1 MPGGSTATH
10 EPQFVSPPSPSCKMD
25 EAFVLNSVRLVLRSD
40 SNASSSIPDYDL
52 SPYNSNVWFVPPP
65 ANMDDFVSKMDAIVV
80 ARVTSVIGS
89 GELNSYN
96 EQDNVRNIKKGDPVS
111 SALPV
116 TDYNLTIERVILG
129 QDIEASG
136 SITLR
141 VLGEA
146 DHVSPYP
153 SLIPMPQVNDRRLYG
168 LSRNPDGTYGTYGW
182 WSVFL
187 IDGDRVTHADDLRQK
202 VMFANSTE
210 PDDFVRELESAVTVG
225 SR

>member
-1 MPGGSTATH
+1 M
-10 EPQFVSPPSPSCKMD
+10 
-25 EAFVLNSVRLVLRSD
+25 VLRSD

-116 TDYNLTIERVILG
+116 TDYNLTIERVILAG
-129 QDIEASG
+129 CG
-136 SITLR
+136 KTLLSTQGR
-141 VLGEA
+141 KLS
-146 DHVSPYP
+146 D
-153 SLIPMPQVNDRRLYG
+153 DKRRPIACSERIIRIG
-168 LSRNPDGTYGTYGW
+168 LS
-182 WSVFL
+182 
-187 IDGDRVTHADDLRQK
+187 HAECRRD
-202 VMFANSTE
+202 S
-210 PDDFVRELESAVTVG
+210 
-225 SR
+225 